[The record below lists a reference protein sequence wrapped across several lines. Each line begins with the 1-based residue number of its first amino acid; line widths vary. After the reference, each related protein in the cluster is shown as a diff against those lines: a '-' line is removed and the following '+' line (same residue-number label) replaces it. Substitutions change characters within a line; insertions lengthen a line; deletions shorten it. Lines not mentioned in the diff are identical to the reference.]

1 MNLFYKVISSLI
13 FLFYFFPLFSLSKP
27 IEFIVNDEL
36 GRDNVSFTSD
46 APIELIVGRTTAVK
60 GKIKIDDTLD
70 LKKIS
75 VEASFEVD
83 LATIDTGI
91 KLRDE
96 HMRDNFLE
104 TKKYPKA
111 IFKLKKI
118 IPGTETKLID
128 SASLKLSAEGDFTV
142 HGVTVK
148 KTIPLKV
155 TYFRESDFTHNRF
168 EHGDVIR
175 IQSTFE
181 VPLKEHKIKRPEV
194 IFQKLTDT
202 VIVSIDVFAVSG
214 QK

>member
-1 MNLFYKVISSLI
+1 MNLFYKIISSFI
-13 FLFYFFPLFSLSKP
+13 FLFYFSPLPSLSKP
-27 IEFIVNDEL
+27 IEFIVSDEL

-70 LKKIS
+70 LKKVPI
-75 VEASFEVD
+75 EASFEVD
-83 LATIDTGI
+83 LTTIDTGI

-104 TKKYPKA
+104 TKQYPKA

-128 SASLKLSAEGDFTV
+128 STSLKLSAEGDFTV

-148 KTIPLKV
+148 KTILLKV

-168 EHGDVIR
+168 EHGDIIR
-175 IQSTFE
+175 VQSTFE

-194 IFQKLTDT
+194 IFQKLVDT
-202 VIVSIDVFAVSG
+202 VIVSIDVFAVS
-214 QK
+214 K